1 MFKKPAIEPTKP
13 TNTMSNKRVF
23 CSFDYDNDK
32 NLKELLIGQSKNSDS
47 PFEVSDWSMKEAAP
61 EPSWEE
67 EAEKRI
73 KRSDVVI
80 VVLGS
85 KTHSAPGV
93 KKEVKMAR
101 DNSVSIFQLKL
112 RTRIL
117 PQLLT
122 EDLSTT
128 GRGRTLRIC

>member
-1 MFKKPAIEPTKP
+1 MAK
-13 TNTMSNKRVF
+13 KRVF
-23 CSFDYDNDK
+23 CSFDFDNDK
-32 NLKELLIGQSKNSDS
+32 NLKDLLIGQSKNSDS

-85 KTHSAPGV
+85 KTHSASGV
-93 KKEVKMAR
+93 KKEVTMAR
-101 DNSVSIFQLKL
+101 DNDVRTFQLK
-112 RTRIL
+112 
-117 PQLLT
+117 PQNTNPTPVANGGTVYNWTWENLKNQ
-122 EDLSTT
+122 LS
-128 GRGRTLRIC
+128 

>member
-1 MFKKPAIEPTKP
+1 
-13 TNTMSNKRVF
+13 MSKKRVF
-23 CSFDYDNDK
+23 CSFDFDNDK
-32 NLKELLIGQSKNSDS
+32 NLKDLLIGQSKNSDS

-61 EPSWEE
+61 EPSWAD

-85 KTHSAPGV
+85 KTHSASGV

-101 DNSVSIFQLKL
+101 DHEVRIFQLKPRDTNPIPVANGGTVYNWTWENL
-112 RTRIL
+112 KN
-117 PQLLT
+117 QL
-122 EDLSTT
+122 S
-128 GRGRTLRIC
+128 

>member
-1 MFKKPAIEPTKP
+1 
-13 TNTMSNKRVF
+13 MSKKRVF

-32 NLKELLIGQSKNSDS
+32 NLKDLLIGQSKNSDS

-80 VVLGS
+80 IVLGS

-101 DNSVSIFQLKL
+101 DNSVSIFQIKPQNTNPTSVTNGGSVCNWTWENLKN
-112 RTRIL
+112 
-117 PQLLT
+117 LL
-122 EDLSTT
+122 
-128 GRGRTLRIC
+128 G